1 MIVLSIAIGGAL
13 GAVCRYGVSQ
23 LAVRYDINPLLSTGL
38 VNIIGS
44 FLIGMMAQA
53 LTDNPSFVKAWPFI
67 ATGFLGGLTTFSTF
81 SLETIRLLQ
90 NGEIFKA
97 ALYIS
102 LSVTLAL
109 TGLWIG
115 MQIVR

>member
-1 MIVLSIAIGGAL
+1 MIVLSVAVGGAL
-13 GAVCRYGVSQ
+13 GAVCRYSVNQ
-23 LAVRYDINPLLSTGL
+23 LAMRYDISPLLATGL

-44 FLIGMMAQA
+44 FFIGMMAQA

-90 NGEIFKA
+90 NGEIIKA
-97 ALYIS
+97 AFYIS

-109 TGLWIG
+109 VGLWAG